1 MKPSAS
7 ELTDHRTSGHDVS
20 DTTDSSA
27 ESNTFRLNG
36 RVALVT
42 GASSGIGLHLAGVL
56 ARAGAFVALAARRK
70 HKVDDAATE
79 LSRQGHRA
87 IGIELD
93 VARPETHESA
103 FQAIEEGLGRK
114 PDILL
119 NCAGIILSK
128 PFLEQTEA
136 EVAAVLQTNLLGAYF
151 VAQRAANAMAAAGG
165 GSIINV
171 ASTAGLRPGGTLS
184 SYCASKAGLLHL
196 TKVMALELAALGIR
210 VNALCPGNIETEMH
224 QSLVD
229 KGFAESLVKRIP
241 QRRFGRCEDL
251 AGATLLLASDA
262 GRYMT
267 GAVIAVDGGQL
278 VTSI

>member
-1 MKPSAS
+1 MS
-7 ELTDHRTSGHDVS
+7 ELTNHRIPGPEVNDATAL
-20 DTTDSSA
+20 SA
-27 ESNTFRLNG
+27 ESNSFRLNG

-56 ARAGAFVALAARRK
+56 ARAGAAVALAARRK
-70 HKVDDAATE
+70 SKVEEAASE
-79 LSRQGHRA
+79 LNRQGHRA
-87 IGIELD
+87 IGVELD
-93 VARPETHESA
+93 VARSETHEPA
-103 FQAIEEGLGRK
+103 FQAITRGLGTA
-114 PDILL
+114 PDILI
-119 NCAGIILSK
+119 NCAGVILSR

-136 EVAAVLQTNLLGAYF
+136 EVAAVLDTNLLGAF
-151 VAQRAANAMAAAGG
+151 LVAQRAAKAMSAAGG
-165 GSIINV
+165 GSIVNV

-196 TKVMALELAALGIR
+196 TKVMALELAPRGIR

-224 QSLVD
+224 HTLVD
-229 KGFAESLVKRIP
+229 KGFADSLVKRIP

-267 GAVIAVDGGQL
+267 GAVITVDGGQL
-278 VTSI
+278 VSSI